1 MRGRLLAL
9 LAAVGLLVGSAPAMA
24 QAPTGDIVGRAADT
38 SGAVLPGVVVTVS
51 GGSLIQPLSSTTGDT
66 GTYLFPGLQPG
77 TYSVK
82 FELTGFRTVVV
93 EGVRVNALDEPVT
106 DLGVAVEHGGVAGQ
120 GPLLAFGSHL
130 DAKEGAALFK
140 LRHAASASL
149 SLGSS
154 SLAGF
159 VCARGCDPRGTVAP
173 WT

>member
-93 EGVRVNALDEPVT
+93 EGVRVNVGSNTTTNATLDV
-106 DLGVAVEHGGVAGQ
+106 
-120 GPLLAFGSHL
+120 
-130 DAKEGAALFK
+130 
-140 LRHAASASL
+140 
-149 SLGSS
+149 
-154 SLAGF
+154 
-159 VCARGCDPRGTVAP
+159 
-173 WT
+173 